1 MIKYMDKV
9 LAWSLVIMAGYT
21 VYVVLTNNHLFIG

>member
-1 MIKYMDKV
+1 MIKYMDTV

-21 VYVVLTNNHLFIG
+21 TWVVLTPNHLFIG